1 MDRVRPSKNIP
12 EIAKSTKSAR
22 DSSTFDI
29 PLLSP
34 LRVMELIPLDCRSR
48 DRQNRKDTKD
58 EEEEDSST
66 KGEGKVTRH
75 LHILIFERSFTGN
88 IAKFIGLRFAMIFY
102 ASRPVV
108 GAGPPMAGPST
119 SPHTFGPRARGTE
132 AGVEG
137 GGGRARRAP

>member
-1 MDRVRPSKNIP
+1 MFDHRKIFQRYRRVRKVLFTLLQSKALSSPSNGAYP
-12 EIAKSTKSAR
+12 
-22 DSSTFDI
+22 
-29 PLLSP
+29 
-34 LRVMELIPLDCRSR
+34 IPLDCRSR

>member
-1 MDRVRPSKNIP
+1 MFDRRKIFQRYRRVRKVRAIRYTFTLSSPSNGAYP
-12 EIAKSTKSAR
+12 
-22 DSSTFDI
+22 
-29 PLLSP
+29 
-34 LRVMELIPLDCRSR
+34 IPLDCRSR

-66 KGEGKVTRH
+66 EGEGKVTRH

-88 IAKFIGLRFAMIFY
+88 IVKFIGLRFAMIFY